1 MQSVSV
7 PLMDLLLG
15 ISSAADLISPQV
27 ANHHK
32 RVAYLAGRTAEEH
45 GLSPAEIQVIVTAA
59 AVHDLGVFG
68 AREKNELREFDLPPV
83 QRHAELGYRLLAGFP
98 PLAEAALLVRYHHT
112 NYDATSEVDAAG
124 PEVPLGSHVLHLA
137 DRIEVLVSPQSYVLS
152 QVGGIREKI
161 TAQRGSRFHPQV
173 VDTFQRLAPRE
184 YLWLDARSPRI
195 DDLLRRE
202 FKLPVWELSPTD
214 LRRLAELLARIIDF
228 KSPYTSTHTAGVA
241 ASSVALAELLSFSDA
256 EREMIAVAGYLH
268 DLGKLAI
275 PAEILEK
282 PAALSD
288 EEYDV
293 MRSHTY
299 HTRRILESIPG
310 LETIAR
316 WAAGHHER
324 LDGSGYPF
332 HLSDLSQ
339 GARIIAVAD
348 VFTAICEDRPYRAGM
363 PPQRVREVLQGMV
376 ADGKLDERVVSLL
389 VEHFDHVDTA
399 RRSAQAA
406 ANQRYAELTA
416 TPA

>member
-1 MQSVSV
+1 
-7 PLMDLLLG
+7 MDLLLA
-15 ISSAADLISPQV
+15 ISSAADLVSPQV

-32 RVAYLAGRTAEEH
+32 RVAYLAGRIAQEH
-45 GLSPAEIQVIVTAA
+45 GLPAAEIQVIVTAG

-68 AREKNELREFDLPPV
+68 AQEKAELKEFELPPE
-83 QRHAELGYRLLAGFP
+83 QRHAELGYQLLAEFQ
-98 PLAEAALLVRYHHT
+98 PLAAAALLVRYHHSHWDRAE
-112 NYDATSEVDAAG
+112 NSSGAE
-124 PEVPLGSHVLHLA
+124 PQIPLGSHVLHLA
-137 DRIEVLVSPQSYVLS
+137 DRIEVLISPQRYVLS
-152 QVGGIREKI
+152 QVNEIKERISAHRGG
-161 TAQRGSRFHPQV
+161 RFHPQL
-173 VDTFQRLAPRE
+173 VDTFLRLAARE
-184 YLWLDARSPRI
+184 YLWLDARSSRI

-202 FKLPVWELSPTD
+202 FKLPVWDLDPSE

-241 ASSVALAELLSFSDA
+241 AASVALAELLSFSAA
-256 EREMIAVAGYLH
+256 ECEMVAVAGYLH

-282 PAALSD
+282 PAALSA

-299 HTRRILESIPG
+299 HTRRILETVPG

-324 LDGSGYPF
+324 LDGTGYPF

-348 VFTAICEDRPYRAGM
+348 VFTAISEDRPYRGGM
-363 PPQRVREVLQGMV
+363 EPARVRQILEEMV
-376 ADGKLDERVVSLL
+376 ADGKLDERVVGLL
-389 VEHFDHVDTA
+389 LEHFEHVDQL
-399 RRSAQAA
+399 RRAAQAD
-406 ANQRYAELTA
+406 ANQRYRELTA
-416 TPA
+416 AGR